1 MQKNTLLFKKTV
13 YTDFY
18 TVPKRGLF
26 MLSQLTINNFAIV
39 QQFNLELAQG
49 MSVITGET
57 GAGKSIAIDAL
68 GLCLGQRAD
77 SSMIRQRQQ
86 RADVTATFLIHNNQ
100 NAKQWLQNHELDDSD
115 NPEECILRRTINQDG
130 RSKAFI
136 NHHQVPVAQ
145 LRELGQLLVNISG
158 QHASQQLLKT
168 DYQLHLLDT
177 FCRNQNLVEELQQQ
191 FRVWKDLQ
199 NKIKEFKQ
207 ACANN
212 ESKKQLLQY
221 QVQELNE
228 FNLQVGEFQE
238 LEETQ
243 RRLANS
249 EELNN
254 TAQAVLQLLSENEM
268 ANIDSMLNKTCQYI
282 AQLSELDSR
291 YAEIQELIDGAL
303 INVQEAV
310 SGVEHL
316 AANIEQDPALLA
328 ETEQRMQQAV
338 QLAKKHQVT
347 PEQLPQL
354 HQQLRLELNSL
365 VDFSESEDTLLA
377 EEQKAAKSLAYL
389 AQELSNKRQQGAIT
403 LAQKVTEHINLL
415 AMENAE
421 FKIQIESNNQQIT
434 SLGMDNIHFMLS
446 SNLGQESQS
455 LAKTASGGELSRIA
469 LVLQVLTAGT
479 QSIPTL
485 IFDEID
491 VGISGSTANIVGK
504 LLRKLGQ
511 QCQVLCVTHLP
522 QVASHGHQH
531 YLVEKYSRD
540 NHTETQ
546 MKALSNQDR
555 VKELARLLGGSKIT
569 QNTLAN
575 AQEMLELAV

>member
-1 MQKNTLLFKKTV
+1 
-13 YTDFY
+13 
-18 TVPKRGLF
+18 
-26 MLSQLTINNFAIV
+26 MLSQLRINNFAIV
-39 QQFNLELAQG
+39 HQFNLELEQG

-68 GLCLGQRAD
+68 GLCLGQRTEV
-77 SSMIRQRQQ
+77 SMIRQGQS
-86 RADVTATFLIHNNQ
+86 RADVSATFLLKENL
-100 NAKQWLQNHELDDSD
+100 NAKQWLADHELDDND
-115 NPEECILRRTINQDG
+115 TPDECILRRTINLDG

-136 NHHQVPVAQ
+136 NNQPVTVTQ

-168 DYQLHLLDT
+168 DYQLNLLDHY
-177 FCRNQNLVEELQQQ
+177 CHNQTLVEELQQQ
-191 FRVWKDLQ
+191 FRQWKKVTAELEAFRQ
-199 NKIKEFKQ
+199 T
-207 ACANN
+207 CANN
-212 ESKKQLLQY
+212 EAKKQLLQY
-221 QVQELNE
+221 QVQELDE
-228 FNLQVGEFQE
+228 FNFQVGEFQE

-249 EELNN
+249 EAL
-254 TAQAVLQLLSENEM
+254 TTGAQAVLQLLNDNEM

-282 AQLSELDSR
+282 ADLTELDHR
-291 YAEIQELIDGAL
+291 YAEIHELIEAAL

-310 SGVEHL
+310 NSVEHL
-316 AANIEQDPALLA
+316 VDKIEQDPALLA
-328 ETEQRMQQAV
+328 ETEQRIRQAM
-338 QLAKKHQVT
+338 QLAKKHQIT
-347 PEQLPQL
+347 PDELPQY
-354 HQQLRLELNSL
+354 HQQLRRELAGLAS
-365 VDFSESEDTLLA
+365 FSQGEESLLA
-377 EEQKAAKSLAYL
+377 AEKQIADNLAHL
-389 AQELSNKRQQGAIT
+389 AQQLSNKRQQGAIT
-403 LAQKVTEHINLL
+403 LAKSITEHIKLL

-421 FKIQIESNNQQIT
+421 FSIQISSNNQQI
-434 SLGMDNIHFMLS
+434 SSSGIDQVQFMLR

-455 LAKTASGGELSRIA
+455 LTKTASGGELSRIA
-469 LVLQVLTAGT
+469 LVLQVLTSGK

-491 VGISGSTANIVGK
+491 VGISGATANIVGK
-504 LLRKLGQ
+504 LLRKLGE

-531 YLVEKYSRD
+531 YMVEKYSKD
-540 NHTETQ
+540 NQTETK
-546 MKALSNQDR
+546 MKCLSNAER